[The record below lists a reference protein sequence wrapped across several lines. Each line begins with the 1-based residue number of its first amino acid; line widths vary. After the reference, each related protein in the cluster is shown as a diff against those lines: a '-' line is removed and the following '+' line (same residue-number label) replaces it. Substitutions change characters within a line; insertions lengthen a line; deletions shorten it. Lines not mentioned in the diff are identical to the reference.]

1 MDRKKVVHRLET
13 PFSTVEWP
21 QISQDDQDLILS
33 LLCSLL
39 APLGSHRKSNNPSS
53 KGRRK
58 RSRNGALLEAAGEA
72 PALPAVPV
80 PELTAFVDVGLAN
93 ISRNLQARSTKTG
106 ADPVP
111 EKGDGVAKSAKAA
124 AEAAKPP
131 YNIVFAARSGQSS
144 AFHSHFPQMVA
155 VASESLP
162 SDKSIM
168 LVGFSKPCEE
178 RLSAALGIPRVS
190 SIALREGAPHSKG
203 LVDFVRANVAP
214 VNIAW
219 IKEARAGGFLETQ
232 IEAVKTAVG
241 SKKAAVGSKKTN
253 IGPIKAATGSK
264 KAKHS

>member
-1 MDRKKVVHRLET
+1 MDRNKVVHRLET

-80 PELTAFVDVGLAN
+80 PELAAFVDVGLAN
-93 ISRNLQARSTKTG
+93 ISRNLQARSSKTG
-106 ADPVP
+106 GPDSVP
-111 EKGDGVAKSAKAA
+111 EEGDGAPKSAKAA

-131 YNIVFAARSGQSS
+131 YSIVFVARSGQSS

-162 SDKSIM
+162 SDKGIM

-203 LVDFVRANVAP
+203 LVDFVRANVSP
-214 VNIAW
+214 IDVAW

-241 SKKAAVGSKKTN
+241 SKKAT
-253 IGPIKAATGSK
+253 TGSNKNAAARSNK